1 MRILFISLLI
11 VTSMSAFAQKRGV
24 IIDIETRVP
33 IGDARLFLSTNKEVD
48 TNYRGEFHIVGDF
61 NSLSIVH
68 PKYLTRKMT
77 CAEMTDTIFL
87 IPIMNELSE
96 VVVWGKKKDISA
108 QFALN
113 PFDLKLAS
121 INPNSGINLLGLL
134 GYMFKSHKKEKQ
146 QERNKEVL
154 KNY

>member
-1 MRILFISLLI
+1 MQKNRTMRILFISLLI

-68 PKYLTRKMT
+68 PKYLT
-77 CAEMTDTIFL
+77 
-87 IPIMNELSE
+87 S
-96 VVVWGKKKDISA
+96 
-108 QFALN
+108 LN
-113 PFDLKLAS
+113 YS
-121 INPNSGINLLGLL
+121 
-134 GYMFKSHKKEKQ
+134 
-146 QERNKEVL
+146 
-154 KNY
+154 